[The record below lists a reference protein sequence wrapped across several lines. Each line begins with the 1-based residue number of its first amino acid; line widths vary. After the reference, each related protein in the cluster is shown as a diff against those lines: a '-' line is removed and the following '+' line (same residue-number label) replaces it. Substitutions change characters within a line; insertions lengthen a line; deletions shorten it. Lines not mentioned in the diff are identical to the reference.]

1 MTSIA
6 IVGLSV
12 ELPSGKYSP
21 KNLDHDAF
29 FQLLL
34 DGVDTYER
42 MPAGRFNADAWLGQ
56 HLGEIQVD
64 TGAFLKDIDSFDNVE
79 FGVSTK
85 DAHSMAP
92 ATRRLLE
99 NAFLALLDSGVD
111 YRSRNVGCFTSATAF
126 DLTTICEPDEYDG
139 RGSFAGYPSMVANR
153 ISTHLDLLGP
163 SVPTDTACSSTLT
176 AFHLAVQAISQG
188 DCEAAVVAGCQL
200 NHRHTDSACTIAS
213 PGEKAVWQWCSSLS
227 TELSKI
233 MIASM
238 PRFWALQSTL
248 LGGAAPPGAPV
259 AEAQRAAMRQAFTRA
274 NRSFRDVDY
283 VEVHATGTAKGDPT
297 EVNWVGEES
306 CRDDEL
312 LLGSVKGNIGHT
324 EIVAFLASLCK
335 VISVFKTGTIP
346 PAANLRTLNPAIEWH
361 RHKLRVP
368 LTATQLPCRNG
379 KLPLVSIASSGIGG
393 SNGHVVLEGPP
404 VLPAPSR
411 SAVSGSV
418 VLMACGLSSR
428 SATSIGQ
435 SLESLLDSEQVDLRA
450 LSTVVGRRAK
460 QMTWRSYAVV
470 EEGSSGCVAFSA
482 PRRCSRMKPPVV
494 FLFSGQGPQHPDMG
508 RELFDNFPV
517 FRDSVL
523 EMDSVFMRLTGRSII
538 RDHGLFAGTAPA
550 ADGTWP
556 ISLIL
561 PSIAIF
567 QMALFDLLAHLGV
580 KPDIVI
586 GHSAGETSVLY
597 ASGAAPKAMAVE
609 LAVLRGQTFS
619 SMEALA
625 GTMAAVSCTPDEA
638 QRLIDHIRQEDV
650 NSVLDIACYNSPSA
664 IAISGHAVAIDR
676 FMELAVVHGY
686 FCRKIRTRVPI
697 HSSMMEQCRDEYVK
711 ALHDLFKR
719 YPGRHV
725 PDVTTYS
732 TYTGTRFEGPYS
744 AEYFWNNTRN
754 PVLFTQ
760 AVQEVAHAS
769 PTTTIEIS
777 PHPVLSSYV
786 SQITQD
792 AGAIF
797 SSTRR
802 RKQGRPST
810 EHRDLLE
817 LCGQL
822 TSVGHN
828 FVDFTA
834 LNGRACHEL
843 NAPLP
848 EYPFLRKSY
857 PLYPDTIGGVKH
869 MRGHSGP
876 LNHDYLKVNKETH
889 PTLAEHVIRG
899 EPIMPAAGFIEMAL
913 EFGATALMDVDM
925 RAILS
930 LSSEK
935 PAKVDISRD
944 GFRWVVK
951 TSISSSHPNSAT
963 PTERVHA
970 SGYLSFESTERQTQL
985 DINAIRQRCEG
996 YSGTSFYQSLGYF
1009 SAYGPCFRRVTE
1021 VFYGYHEALVS
1032 IKGMD
1037 GVLER
1042 DGRYLMHPAILDAC
1056 LHITSFRPFHGDHS
1070 PNGYYLP
1077 AHVDAVILHRSP
1089 RVHFFPDHIYTHTIL
1104 REWTPSSV
1112 FYDITITDDAGSPL
1126 CTLQRLEVAKHHFNP
1141 PPEDLIPFQV
1151 VLQHPTLSPR
1161 PVIEDKAKVNGHH
1174 HGNGKVHESAICFR
1188 EDHLTDAIVNHS
1200 GALQEAVKE
1209 ISDQD
1214 SRRVARILVVGT
1226 ELSRIDHIVP
1236 ILEDFPHLFFD
1247 ISIPKGTQAHIN
1259 IDPRRR
1265 TVRTSNIDLA
1275 KPHPEPVQSFDLVSL
1290 FLPEGELHAAQLN
1303 RLLVSGGSLVVTT
1316 RLDLPVNG
1324 HKTHGLEKLSQT
1336 LRDAGLTVRRTLVTP
1351 DGSSSIVLTWCQK
1364 ISAPAGDAPESPIFN
1379 PEEAFV
1385 FHYSQGHEVDLQW
1398 DFSGL
1403 DPAEPLDVWV
1413 LTSEGRGGGA
1423 ALGLVRAL
1431 RLEYLLWTIR
1441 VVIFPS
1447 SYEEDACEECLHTIP
1462 TCMREELDI
1471 FVTQDGGVLV
1481 PRMVPL
1487 PERTTSDQDGVDS
1500 SVHSHACEDYM
1511 LLNVRDASDVG
1522 DVTSVVGVEIKGSEL
1537 LALNRSNDGTVIA
1550 LVQGIPTKVVG
1561 VRREASF
1568 RLSPRLE
1575 HHSAAVVRF
1584 TPGVVAA
1591 ALAQGTHTFNNV
1603 KRCKNLQVLVTHA
1616 DTSIGSAIVWTY
1628 QRQNIAVVGV
1638 PADATPL
1645 QLSSALRSGFNLIV
1659 SGYTDASYIE
1669 LLKFTSTSKDRKI
1682 YLWNDPHEGLPWSLQ
1697 NDLWSVQDALEL
1709 ALAFLEVHI
1718 EELGETVDGHSPPQA
1733 TVITSANKTPATV
1746 TFSPHRTY
1754 LVLGGIGNLG
1764 AHVTLM
1770 LYRHGARHIVVT
1782 SRRGAASLQTTSNR
1796 LVRRTFEY
1804 LQSLPELDLR
1814 LSATSASDVGSMT
1827 QLLRTISDDA
1837 PLAGC
1842 IILTATLADRT
1853 FARLEEA
1860 DFAEV
1865 YESKTGVVDALRESA
1880 DIASLDFLVPFTS
1893 VAGLFGNGGQT
1904 NYCAANTAMEEQVS
1918 AYSNAFAFVCPGI
1931 IDSAMM
1937 RASDLSESGK
1947 TAQLEQFAQWGITAE
1962 DMVLWLEDALG
1973 RFQTGER
1980 FARYVPTVDWYA
1992 VERTRGMPIIG
2003 RHILSSDSLDDRG
2016 HNSTKG
2022 VGEGGAEDAGAQM
2035 AAIVRGVLGV
2045 SAEDFSPETPFTA
2058 YGVDSLSAAR
2068 LAFMLRP
2075 YVEVTQL
2082 QLLADMSLRGLEK
2095 LAGTSTKEKEKLAK

>member
-188 DCEAAVVAGCQL
+188 DCETAVVAGCQL
-200 NHRHTDSACTIAS
+200 NHRFIDWFTYSQASILAADGKCKPFDASADGFS
-213 PGEKAVWQWCSSLS
+213 RGEGCVAVVLKP
-227 TELSKI
+227 LD
-233 MIASM
+233 
-238 PRFWALQSTL
+238 RALQDHDRVYATVLGTSINSA
-248 LGGAAPPGAPV
+248 GGAAPPGAPV

-638 QRLIDHIRQEDV
+638 QRLIDHIRQEDD

-963 PTERVHA
+963 P
-970 SGYLSFESTERQTQL
+970 
-985 DINAIRQRCEG
+985 I
-996 YSGTSFYQSLGYF
+996 
-1009 SAYGPCFRRVTE
+1009 
-1021 VFYGYHEALVS
+1021 S
-1032 IKGMD
+1032 ILY
-1037 GVLER
+1037 VN
-1042 DGRYLMHPAILDAC
+1042 AILDAC

-1070 PNGYYLP
+1070 SNGYYLP

-1174 HGNGKVHESAICFR
+1174 HGNGK

-1226 ELSRIDHIVP
+1226 
-1236 ILEDFPHLFFD
+1236 DFPHLFFD

-1351 DGSSSIVLTWCQK
+1351 DGSSSIVLTWRQK
-1364 ISAPAGDAPESPIFN
+1364 ISAPAGDAPESPVFN

-1487 PERTTSDQDGVDS
+1487 PERTTSDEDGVDS

-1522 DVTSVVGVEIKGSEL
+1522 DVTSVVGVEVKGSEL

-1561 VRREASF
+1561 VRREASS

-1709 ALAFLEVHI
+1709 VLAFLEVHV

-1733 TVITSANKTPATV
+1733 TVITSANKTPAIV
-1746 TFSPHRTY
+1746 AFSPHRTY

-1770 LYRHGARHIVVT
+1770 LYRHGARHIIVT

-2095 LAGTSTKEKEKLAK
+2095 LAGTSAKENEKLAK